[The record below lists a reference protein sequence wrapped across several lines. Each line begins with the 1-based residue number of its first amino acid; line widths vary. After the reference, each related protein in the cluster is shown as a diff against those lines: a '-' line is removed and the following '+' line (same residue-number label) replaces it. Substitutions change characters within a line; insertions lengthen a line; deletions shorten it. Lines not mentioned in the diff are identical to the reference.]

1 MLYSSIKKL
10 EQKVGLSLK
19 SILLVFSILIVLGIY
34 IANIFFGKNSIYT
47 LIELRDKKHNLL
59 SEIQKL
65 KNENQVFQKSY
76 FELKQL
82 EAKDNIWEIFLK
94 K

>member
-1 MLYSSIKKL
+1 LLYISIKKL
-10 EQKVGLSLK
+10 EYKVGLSLK
-19 SILLVFSILIVLGIY
+19 SILLVFSMLIVFGVY
-34 IANIFFGKNSIYT
+34 IGDLFFAKNSIYT
-47 LIELRDKKHNLL
+47 LIELRDKKHSLL

-82 EAKDNIWEIFLK
+82 EAKDNI
-94 K
+94 

>member
-1 MLYSSIKKL
+1 MLYISIKKL
-10 EQKVGLSLK
+10 EHKVGLSLK
-19 SILLVFSILIVLGIY
+19 SILLVFSMLIVFGVY
-34 IANIFFGKNSIYT
+34 IGDLFFAKNSIYT
-47 LIELRDKKHNLL
+47 LIELRDKKHRLL

-82 EAKDNIWEIFLK
+82 EAKDNI
-94 K
+94 

>member
-1 MLYSSIKKL
+1 MLYTSIKKL
-10 EQKVGLSLK
+10 EHKVGLGLK

-47 LIELRDKKHNLL
+47 LIGLRDKKYNLL
-59 SEIQKL
+59 IEIQKL
-65 KNENQVFQKSY
+65 KNENQVFQKNY

-82 EAKDNIWEIFLK
+82 EAKDNI
-94 K
+94 

>member
-1 MLYSSIKKL
+1 MLYISIKKL
-10 EQKVGLSLK
+10 EYKVGLSLK
-19 SILLVFSILIVLGIY
+19 SILLVFSMLIVFGVY
-34 IANIFFGKNSIYT
+34 IGDLFFAKNSIYT
-47 LIELRDKKHNLL
+47 LIELRDKKHSLL

-82 EAKDNIWEIFLK
+82 EAKDNI
-94 K
+94 